1 MCNFFNPGLLMIYGF
16 ILVLS
21 VVLGIIG
28 FFAFICDEDI
38 MCLLGSVMSFIVAFA
53 MYFLLHMGGV
63 F

>member
-1 MCNFFNPGLLMIYGF
+1 MIYGF

-28 FFAFICDEDI
+28 FFAFICDEDT
-38 MCLLGSVMSFIVAFA
+38 MCLLGGVMSFIVAFG
-53 MYFLLHMGGV
+53 MYFLLHIGGV

>member
-21 VVLGIIG
+21 IVLGIIG
-28 FFAFICDEDI
+28 FFAFICDEDT